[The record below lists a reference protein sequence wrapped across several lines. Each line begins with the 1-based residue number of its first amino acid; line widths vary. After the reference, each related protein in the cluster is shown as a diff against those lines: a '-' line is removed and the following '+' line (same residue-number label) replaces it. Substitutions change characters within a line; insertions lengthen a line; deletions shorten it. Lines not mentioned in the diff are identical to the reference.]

1 MFFIDAWDVMGEGV
15 LVELFFLS
23 QMELSLSVSELV
35 SLLVGYIPRR
45 ALLFVKLVLVYFD
58 AHMYK
63 HVR

>member
-1 MFFIDAWDVMGEGV
+1 MGEGV
-15 LVELFFLS
+15 LVELSFLS